1 MAQETERKF
10 LVLNDRY
17 KTAASR
23 SFQIIQG
30 YLSSDPQRSVRIRT
44 KGDSAYITIKGAT
57 NPTGI
62 SRYEWEKEIAM
73 SDAKEL
79 LALCE
84 PGAIEKVRYEIKY
97 GGHVF
102 EVDEFFGDNI
112 GLVIAEIE
120 LSDENEPFL
129 KPEWLGSEVTGEKKY
144 YNSMLSKNPYSAW

>member
-1 MAQETERKF
+1 MRY
-10 LVLNDRY
+10 VL
-17 KTAASR
+17 
-23 SFQIIQG
+23 
-30 YLSSDPQRSVRIRT
+30 
-44 KGDSAYITIKGAT
+44 
-57 NPTGI
+57 
-62 SRYEWEKEIAM
+62 
-73 SDAKEL
+73 
-79 LALCE
+79 
-84 PGAIEKVRYEIKY
+84 KY